1 MMTSWHE
8 RTIEQRN
15 LLNPA
20 FCAVVLWHI
29 ALGYRDEAV
38 SIQSPETSLPLEL
51 SFVGASLV
59 LRGRTRA
66 QLPGTIRTSLITWLQ
81 DNPLE
86 RSAIA
91 KGVEV
96 LRPYVREAII
106 FGVHHGALM
115 TTGARLHPTDSAKKK
130 MTTYV
135 KHAGQDVQECARRGQ
150 FVGRW
155 LQKNGTSGTTLALL
169 GLQP

>member
-29 ALGYRDEAV
+29 ALGYRDEAR
-38 SIQSPETSLPLEL
+38 STQSGETGLPLDL

-59 LRGRTRA
+59 LRGRTRS
-66 QLPGTIRTSLITWLQ
+66 QLPGTIRTSLIAWLQ
-81 DNPLE
+81 DHPLE

-91 KGVEV
+91 RGVGI

-106 FGVHHGALM
+106 FGVHHGAL
-115 TTGARLHPTDSAKKK
+115 TTAGPSLAPMDSAKTK
-130 MTTYV
+130 MTAYV
-135 KHAGQDVQECARRGQ
+135 KHSGPDVLDCARRGQ

-155 LQKNGTSGTTLALL
+155 LQKNGTSATTLALL

>member
-1 MMTSWHE
+1 MTSWHE
-8 RTIEQRN
+8 RTIEQRD

-29 ALGYRDEAV
+29 ALGYREEAL
-38 SIQSPETSLPLEL
+38 STGSGEGGLPLEL

-59 LRGRTRA
+59 LRGQTRSK
-66 QLPGTIRTSLITWLQ
+66 LPGTIRTSLIAWLQ

-91 KGVEV
+91 RGVEI

-115 TTGARLHPTDSAKKK
+115 TAGPSLAPIDSAKNK
-130 MTTYV
+130 MTIYV
-135 KHAGQDVQECARRGQ
+135 KQASPDVQDCVRRGQ

-169 GLQP
+169 GLEP

>member
-1 MMTSWHE
+1 MTSWHE

-29 ALGYRDEAV
+29 ALGYREEALSTESDEDG
-38 SIQSPETSLPLEL
+38 LPLEL

-59 LRGRTRA
+59 LRGQTRS
-66 QLPGTIRTSLITWLQ
+66 QLPSTIRTSLIAWLQ

-91 KGVEV
+91 RGVEI

-106 FGVHHGALM
+106 FGVHHGALI
-115 TTGARLHPTDSAKKK
+115 TAGPSVAPIDSAKKK
-130 MTTYV
+130 MTSYV
-135 KHAGQDVQECARRGQ
+135 KHAGPDVQDCARRGQ

-155 LQKNGTSGTTLALL
+155 LQKNGTSATTLALL

>member
-1 MMTSWHE
+1 MTSWHE
-8 RTIEQRN
+8 RTIEQRD

-29 ALGYRDEAV
+29 ALGYREEAL
-38 SIQSPETSLPLEL
+38 STGSGESGLPLEL

-59 LRGRTRA
+59 LRGQTRSK
-66 QLPGTIRTSLITWLQ
+66 LPGTIRTSLIAWLQ

-91 KGVEV
+91 RGVEI

-115 TTGARLHPTDSAKKK
+115 TAGPCLAPIDSAKKK
-130 MTTYV
+130 MTIYV
-135 KHAGQDVQECARRGQ
+135 KQASPDVQDCVRRGQ